1 MKKFLKTFS
10 KLFICAMILGIF
22 ANASAQDSMQVFRE
36 TVEKT
41 ATLDKRVFRTDIF
54 FVVPQMQSELEFI
67 ALSDETQFKSAG
79 SFNCWITDDSGNT
92 NDLEIPFYV
101 TQNEKDMQLYFK
113 TDKNWSKFQAPSI
126 AAKVTDIV
134 ATPTEKEVQ
143 DMIADVK
150 EVVILQENDSR
161 RTILVKLDG
170 AKIADD
176 LLKESAQ
183 NPADNG
189 TADDQ
194 EFQSNFMKYLDTGLR
209 ESDIWYTWTVDKK
222 NWQTIA
228 MSFNLASL
236 PQSVARAAL
245 NDTSNNWSEFALNIL
260 ETVAF
265 YSETKVY
272 ITYLNDEAAKKLEIP
287 KNVLKAKLVEDIVQT
302 QK

>member
-1 MKKFLKTFS
+1 
-10 KLFICAMILGIF
+10 
-22 ANASAQDSMQVFRE
+22 
-36 TVEKT
+36 
-41 ATLDKRVFRTDIF
+41 
-54 FVVPQMQSELEFI
+54 MQSELEFI

>member
-54 FVVPQMQSELEFI
+54 FVVPAMQSELEFI

-92 NDLEIPFYV
+92 NDLEIPFYA